1 MTSRPAMMA
10 LVVAIA
16 GIILPAIAATREHRN
31 VRVNHEMQ
39 MLTHYKDH
47 SQTRGFQINLL

>member
-31 VRVNHEMQ
+31 VRANHEMQ